1 MQKSGIGTI
10 GEISSFGSDLDPCL
24 KASHKGMRIVFFNNE
39 ILGTNENQV
48 EDKKQNF

>member
-24 KASHKGMRIVFFNNE
+24 KASHKGMRIVFFNE

-48 EDKKQNF
+48 EDKNKNF